1 MNKIWA
7 IDTYAPLATGYLA
20 GIIIWPKEDIE
31 ATDIKTTKLITMHG
45 GYKP

>member
-1 MNKIWA
+1 MQVPRSQLDENNKIWA
-7 IDTYAPLATGYLA
+7 INT
-20 GIIIWPKEDIE
+20 IISWPEEDIE